1 LPNRLFPHK
10 ERTVKKFIG
19 IDLHKKTIVICVVN
33 KDRQVLESRRFYC
46 AESERI
52 REWFAGQGEFEVVVE
67 ATAAYE
73 WFVQL
78 VEPHGER
85 VVLAHPGKLR
95 VIAESTRKSD
105 KLDAR
110 TLAEFLALDMIPAA
124 YRPTPRQ
131 REHRRL
137 VRHRHFLRGRIT
149 SVKNRIRNLLA
160 DYNADR
166 PDLFTREGLEHMQ
179 ELALLSADRFV
190 LESMLKELSLY
201 YEQINAVEK
210 QCRQFAKRASPAE
223 AAARKLLA
231 TIPGVGPITIE
242 VFLSEIADVSRFGS
256 QKKVTAYA
264 GLAPGQRISDG
275 KRRELAISHRGSGM
289 LRWVLNQA
297 SWQLVQRSPRWR
309 RIFEAIGRRRGKKKA
324 ITAISRRLL
333 CVMTSI
339 VNSGRPYQEAA

>member
-1 LPNRLFPHK
+1 
-10 ERTVKKFIG
+10 VKKFIG
-19 IDLHKKTIVICVVN
+19 VDLHKKTIVICVVS

-46 AESERI
+46 AETQRI
-52 REWFAGQGEFEVVVE
+52 HEWFAAQGPFEVVVE
-67 ATAAYE
+67 ATASYE

-78 VEPHGER
+78 VEPHAGR

-95 VIAESTRKSD
+95 IIAQSTRKSD

-110 TLAEFLALDMIPAA
+110 TLAEFLALGMIPEA

-137 VRHRHFLRGRIT
+137 VRHRHYLRGRIT
-149 SVKNRIRNLLA
+149 SIKNRLRNILA

-166 PDLFTREGLEHMQ
+166 PNLFAQGGSEYMRG
-179 ELALLSADRFV
+179 LALLGADRFV
-190 LESMLKELSLY
+190 LEGLLKELSLY
-201 YEQINAVEK
+201 YERIHAVEK
-210 QCRQFAKRASPAE
+210 ELQEFAKTAPPTE

-231 TIPGVGPITIE
+231 TIPGVGTVTTE
-242 VFLSEIADVSRFGS
+242 VFLSEIADLQRFSS
-256 QKKVTAYA
+256 QKKVVAYA
-264 GLAPGQRISDG
+264 GLAPGQRESAG
-275 KRRELAISHRGSGM
+275 RRRELGISHAGSGI

-297 SWQLVQRSPRWR
+297 SWQLVRRSAHWQ
-309 RIFEAIGRRRGKKKA
+309 RIFEAIAKRRGKKKA

-339 VNSGRPYQEAA
+339 VNSGEAYRPAA